1 MFTFEKNNKTMI
13 KNYSVKIIGIAISVL
28 CFFSNCAT
36 DEKPAATNSNA
47 TPVETQQTG
56 NAPLVTPNFGAT
68 PADVN
73 ATPNPTASAQPAP
86 APAPAVN
93 TNIPN
98 YEKFAHFICPK
109 ACKGSGSEVFGG
121 KCPVCATAYVHNENS
136 DGHRAEMARVKTVDD
151 AKVNMQFTD
160 TVVSIAKP
168 SNYEKVAH
176 YICSKGCKGSGS
188 EAPGKCPTCSSEYAH
203 NNNSL
208 HHEYEDKLKLQ
219 KH

>member
-1 MFTFEKNNKTMI
+1 MINNF
-13 KNYSVKIIGIAISVL
+13 KILGLAFCIV
-28 CFFSNCAT
+28 CFFANCAT
-36 DEKPAATNSNA
+36 DEKPATTNSNA
-47 TPVETQQTG
+47 TPVETQQAG
-56 NAPLVTPNFGAT
+56 NAPIVTPNFGAT

-73 ATPNPTASAQPAP
+73 ATPNPTASAQP

-109 ACKGSGSEVFGG
+109 ACKGSGSEVYGG
-121 KCPVCATAYVHNENS
+121 KCPVCGTAYVHNENS
-136 DGHRAEMARVKTVDD
+136 DGHRAEMARVKAIDD
-151 AKVNMQFTD
+151 SKVNMQFTD
-160 TVVSIAKP
+160 TVISIAKP

-208 HHEYEDKLKLQ
+208 HHEYEDKLKL
-219 KH
+219 KTH

>member
-1 MFTFEKNNKTMI
+1 MI
-13 KNYSVKIIGIAISVL
+13 KDFNVKSIGIAIGIL

-36 DEKPAATNSNA
+36 DEKPATTNSNT
-47 TPVETQQTG
+47 TPIETQQAG

-86 APAPAVN
+86 AAAPAIN

-109 ACKGSGSEVFGG
+109 ACKGSGSETFGG

-136 DGHRAEMARVKTVDD
+136 EGHRAEMARVKTIDE
-151 AKVNMQFTD
+151 AKVTMQFTD
-160 TVVSIAKP
+160 TVISVPKP
-168 SNYEKVAH
+168 STYEKSAH
-176 YICSKGCKGSGS
+176 YICAKACKGSGS
-188 EAPGKCPTCSSEYAH
+188 ENPGKCPTCNSEYAH

-208 HHEYEDKLKLQ
+208 HHEYEDKLKLI